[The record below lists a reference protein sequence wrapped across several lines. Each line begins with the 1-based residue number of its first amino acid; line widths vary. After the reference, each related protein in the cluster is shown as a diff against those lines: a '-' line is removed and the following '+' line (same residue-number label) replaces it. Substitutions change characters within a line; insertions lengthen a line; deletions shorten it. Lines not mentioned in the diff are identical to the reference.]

1 MGNLQ
6 KQNNRYLENMTS
18 MEETVY
24 EVEQIDDDRLIK
36 GKKQYFI
43 KWRNFPVSDN
53 TWEPEENLDCPDL
66 IARYEDM
73 KKQKQSIGATA
84 GNTSENLQGTLL
96 PTGAGPVGF
105 ARGLKPEKIMGATDA
120 TGKLYYLIKWEHSDR
135 CDLVK
140 NSECHEKCPNLVIK
154 YLEER
159 LTWKTWDNKENVNM

>member
-24 EVEQIDDDRLIK
+24 EVEQIDDDRTVK

-66 IARYEDM
+66 IARYEE
-73 KKQKQSIGATA
+73 KKKTQANMSVG
-84 GNTSENLQGTLL
+84 GNSVNDNLQGTVL

-120 TGKLYYLIKWEHSDR
+120 TGKLYYLIKWEHSYR

-140 NSECHEKCPNLVIK
+140 NSDCHGKCPTLVIK

-159 LTWKTWDNKENVNM
+159 L

>member
-1 MGNLQ
+1 
-6 KQNNRYLENMTS
+6 

-24 EVEQIDDDRLIK
+24 EVEQIDDDREIK

-43 KWRNFPVSDN
+43 KWRNFPTSDN

-66 IARYEDM
+66 IARYEEA
-73 KKQKQSIGATA
+73 KKHRIK
-84 GNTSENLQGTLL
+84 ENNNGIKMASDVQGTIL

-120 TGKLYYLIKWEHSDR
+120 TGKLYYLIKWEQSDR

-140 NSECHEKCPNLVIK
+140 NTDAHERCPNLVIR

-159 LTWKTWDNKENVNM
+159 LTWKTWDNSEN